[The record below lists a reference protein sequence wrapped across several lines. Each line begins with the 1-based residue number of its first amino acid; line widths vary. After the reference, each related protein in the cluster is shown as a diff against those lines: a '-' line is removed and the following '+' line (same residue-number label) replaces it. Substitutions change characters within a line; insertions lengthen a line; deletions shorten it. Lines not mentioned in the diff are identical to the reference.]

1 MTTKEKQVEKTVKFE
16 NLNIHSQRMV
26 GVKDYFDMAKICL
39 NSPSDSLSIDEI
51 RSRIELID
59 LLSVDEKSDL
69 TAFVYLNAKQLN
81 KLISITSQTK
91 WIVVDK
97 VIIEF
102 ADYVTGLKEL
112 L

>member
-1 MTTKEKQVEKTVKFE
+1 MTTEKKQVEKTVKFE
-16 NLNIHSQRMV
+16 NLNIHSQRLV
-26 GVKDYFDMAKICL
+26 GVNNYFEMAKICL

-59 LLSVDEKSDL
+59 LLSVDGKSDL

-81 KLISITSQTK
+81 KLISIVSQTK

-97 VIIEF
+97 AIVDF
-102 ADYVTGLKEL
+102 SDYVTGLKEL